1 MKHARLVA
9 LVAAAALEAN
19 APTSAQLR
27 GLRATTTRV
36 QVQVYEALAKIE
48 NCTKWRNPGCLKYA
62 RQIGASVGRNRYAV
76 FDTIEHGR
84 LALWL
89 RVQAG
94 EGKTVLEFLS
104 GYNPG
109 VENYPWR
116 VAVVAGLDLEET
128 M

>member
-36 QVQVYEALAKIE
+36 QVRVYEALAKIE

-76 FDTIEHGR
+76 FDTIE
-84 LALWL
+84 
-89 RVQAG
+89 
-94 EGKTVLEFLS
+94 
-104 GYNPG
+104 
-109 VENYPWR
+109 
-116 VAVVAGLDLEET
+116 
-128 M
+128 